1 MIDLTCSSKGCSS
14 IATEVTTV
22 SLKGLSHQFEM
33 AKIVW
38 FNRAFPVD
46 GPLGVLKIS

>member
-1 MIDLTCSSKGCSS
+1 MQPYSTNTSARKLLAAQKLIKG
-14 IATEVTTV
+14 TV
-22 SLKGLSHQFEM
+22 PPVRDGLKM
-33 AKIVW
+33 VW